1 MVPLLCPWFN
11 LVLGSPKPWGGAMW
25 IYQGE
30 NQMWKISFNQ
40 YWVLN
45 CLGLLGV
52 EEYCPNLYSA
62 LMWRVLKGER
72 KIVVRR
78 MQCLLFSWSS
88 SKTTW
93 LIVFKCACH
102 NKMSEGT
109 IYWVLPNRY
118 LLQVTMAM
126 TSILNTIIPWLSHD
140 RCRDVKLIAASIT
153 ENVGQSIS
161 IIESSITVYLVLL
174 IIYSIFST
182 VKELLSCK
190 PQIFITTKD
199 HPTSDAEKQIY
210 LY

>member
-1 MVPLLCPWFN
+1 MVPLLCSWFN
-11 LVLGSPKPWGGAMW
+11 LVLGSPKPWGGTMW

-102 NKMSEGT
+102 TKCQRELFTGSCLIG
-109 IYWVLPNRY
+109 IY
-118 LLQVTMAM
+118 
-126 TSILNTIIPWLSHD
+126 
-140 RCRDVKLIAASIT
+140 
-153 ENVGQSIS
+153 
-161 IIESSITVYLVLL
+161 
-174 IIYSIFST
+174 
-182 VKELLSCK
+182 CK
-190 PQIFITTKD
+190 WRWQWHLFLTPQFPDSPMI
-199 HPTSDAEKQIY
+199 DAEMWS
-210 LY
+210 